1 MMDTDKN
8 FTTHPPIQGGEIL
21 GRRVKDE
28 IGKKQRNLI
37 RLLNRCNNNGTVPYQ
52 EFLSPNKL
60 PSKISVDRLD
70 QAPTL
75 QEIGNIALHNA
86 KIENK
91 VFHGWVTIV
100 ARVIE
105 KPGLTVEPSPDYES
119 RPPNVHHADIVISD
133 DEEEAKHARVDHAKS
148 LAENAK
154 WFPYPKMEQP
164 PAD

>member
-1 MMDTDKN
+1 MDTDDN
-8 FTTHPPIQGGEIL
+8 HASPPSIQAGEIL

-37 RLLNRCNNNGTVPYQ
+37 RLLNRWNNNGTVPYQ

-86 KIENK
+86 EIEDK
-91 VFHGWVTIV
+91 VFHGWVTIA

-105 KPGLTVEPSPDYES
+105 KLGLSVEPSPDYES
-119 RPPNVHHADIVISD
+119 RPPNPHHADIVISD
-133 DEEEAKHARVDHAKS
+133 DEEDARYTRVDHAKS

-154 WFPYPKMEQP
+154 WLPYPK
-164 PAD
+164 